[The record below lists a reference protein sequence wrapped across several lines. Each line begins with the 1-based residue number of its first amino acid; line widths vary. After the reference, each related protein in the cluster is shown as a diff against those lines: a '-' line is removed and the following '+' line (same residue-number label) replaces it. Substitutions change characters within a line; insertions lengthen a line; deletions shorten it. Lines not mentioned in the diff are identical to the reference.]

1 MPSYRSSKKKA
12 PGRPRVVITIGDPC
26 GIGPEVV
33 LRSMAS
39 PALRGLADF
48 IIVGDIPVLSAA
60 SKAAGVPMCR
70 GGAGVRLVDAGAVK
84 ARDVRFGRQSR
95 SSGKA
100 SLAYLDIALDMIEG
114 GEADCIVNAP
124 LSKEAV
130 SLSLKGF
137 TGHTEYI
144 AARFG
149 VRRFAMMLIGG
160 PLRVALVT
168 RHIPVKDV
176 PSALTRANIA
186 DCIKISHEA
195 MKGLFGIT
203 EPRIGVAGLNPHSGE
218 GGKIGT
224 EEIEVIGPAV
234 KLARR
239 TCPGV
244 IGPVSSEALFYSAYR
259 GKLDCVIAMYHDQG
273 LTPLK
278 MIARDNSI
286 NVTLGLPFPRTS
298 PGHGTAFDIAGKG
311 IAGSGPMEESIK
323 LAARMAARCGKP
335 SC

>member
-323 LAARMAARCGKP
+323 LAISMAVRNGKP
-335 SC
+335 LC